1 MAITRLLTRTA
12 RPRMVTTTIH
22 VVDGAKVD
30 GISQGKCS
38 ATTAK
43 AMDIWLKSART
54 PRCLKEGD
62 SRPPHHL
69 CKD

>member
-1 MAITRLLTRTA
+1 MAITRWLTRVA
-12 RPRMVTTTIH
+12 RPKMVTTTIH
-22 VVDGAKVD
+22 AVGGAKV
-30 GISQGKCS
+30 GRISQGKCS

-54 PRCLKEGD
+54 PRCLGEGD
-62 SRPPHHL
+62 NKPPHHL